1 MRKSQEINKAIA
13 ILRKK
18 DDRISM
24 IQADVLKERRTEVW
38 VFEHFVRDMA
48 KAEQD
53 EEVYC
58 AARDAAKYLNGKLE
72 LEELIPDWEKWN
84 TDTVVST
91 ERLPSPNEMWKM
103 IQELSSKVNRLER
116 IINKGREFNIY
127 TPDPQNEKP
136 EYEESEY
143 MLQAVAYK
151 YIGCSLTTLK
161 SWKKKGIVPFY
172 RKGGR
177 VYYKKSDIDNNPI
190 LNRYKSTYK

>member
-1 MRKSQEINKAIA
+1 MRKSQEISKAIA

-18 DDRISM
+18 NDRISM
-24 IQADVLKERRTEVW
+24 IQADVLKERHTEVW
-38 VFEHFVRDMA
+38 VFEHFVRDMT

-53 EEVYC
+53 EDIYC

-84 TDTVVST
+84 AYTVVPT

-103 IQELSSKVNRLER
+103 IQELSSRVNRLER
-116 IINKGREFNIY
+116 IISKGREFNIY
-127 TPDPQNEKP
+127 TSDPQNEKP